1 MSRVP
6 RASGVAGVLLLLLLA
21 LPVLGLV
28 AETRPADVLA
38 ALTAP
43 ATRVALG
50 LSLGTTL
57 AALTLALLLG
67 TPLAW
72 ALSRTSRPVRGAAL
86 TLVELPVVLPP
97 AVLGV
102 ALLETFGRAGWLG
115 PALAAVGVHLP
126 FTTGAVVLAQLLVG
140 APLYVLAAT
149 AAFRAVD
156 DDLLLVARTLGASP
170 ARAWWQVAVPAAAP
184 GLLSGAALAWARAL
198 GEFGATLLFAGSLPG
213 RTRTLPL
220 AIYAALEQDM
230 GQARAISVLLVG
242 VAAALLL
249 GLRLVGARVPRAR

>member
-1 MSRVP
+1 VSRVP

-170 ARAWWQVAVPAAAP
+170 ARA
-184 GLLSGAALAWARAL
+184 
-198 GEFGATLLFAGSLPG
+198 TLLFAGSLPG